1 MTSTYTPN
9 INLQKPAN
17 GDLANTWDTAVNP
30 NMAAID
36 QKFGAVTT
44 INITGNSGTVALTQN
59 QLVASEI
66 FLTGAL
72 TGNATYT
79 IPSGVQGYWLFV
91 NGNSA
96 TSYSVTIAYAGGGTS
111 VTIPNTSG
119 NFAFLVCD
127 PGGIKKTGPFT
138 DNSYSYGA
146 TASYGDK
153 TTKLATT
160 AFVTNAINGAQTL
173 LTGNTTLSAANAW
186 PINILG
192 SSSSPITF
200 TFPSPSARLMFAIS
214 NVGTSTISLSFP
226 SGTDY
231 KTVMYP
237 GEAVLL
243 AGDGGGFYRVVS
255 NGLNSGSGGTVGFR
269 NIPLSGNTTGAAA
282 DAGKYLRIPSG
293 TTINSGI
300 FSEGD
305 TFVLLNNTA
314 TPVTITQ
321 GGGVTLRLTG
331 TTSTGNRTLGAYSM
345 ATVFCD
351 GSNVF
356 YVSGAGVS

>member
-1 MTSTYTPN
+1 
-9 INLQKPAN
+9 
-17 GDLANTWDTAVNP
+17 
-30 NMAAID
+30 
-36 QKFGAVTT
+36 
-44 INITGNSGTVALTQN
+44 
-59 QLVASEI
+59 
-66 FLTGAL
+66 
-72 TGNATYT
+72 
-79 IPSGVQGYWLFV
+79 
-91 NGNSA
+91 
-96 TSYSVTIAYAGGGTS
+96 
-111 VTIPNTSG
+111 
-119 NFAFLVCD
+119 
-127 PGGIKKTGPFT
+127 
-138 DNSYSYGA
+138 
-146 TASYGDK
+146 
-153 TTKLATT
+153 
-160 AFVTNAINGAQTL
+160 
-173 LTGNTTLSAANAW
+173 
-186 PINILG
+186 
-192 SSSSPITF
+192 
-200 TFPSPSARLMFAIS
+200 MFAIS

-237 GEAVLL
+237 GEVVLL

-305 TFVLLNNTA
+305 AFVLLNNTA